1 MGLLLIKLILNVT
14 REINMNYRGYS
25 PEREVLINYLKE
37 AKAAFRQVSDRSD
50 EEVLSSAD
58 VEIVESIQEQIN
70 KLYSKLKY
78 SMPDV
83 EDK

>member
-1 MGLLLIKLILNVT
+1 
-14 REINMNYRGYS
+14 MNYRGYS

-83 EDK
+83 DDK

>member
-1 MGLLLIKLILNVT
+1 
-14 REINMNYRGYS
+14 MNYRGYS